1 MNARMM
7 FVLADAEAN
16 TIRLMAEV
24 FDFASSNVI

>member
-1 MNARMM
+1 MNTRMM
-7 FVLADAEAN
+7 FERVVAEAN